1 MGVCAS
7 PLQLNLKRNQLGSEG
22 GAMLVSA
29 IAATAS
35 ITHVDV
41 RYNNIA
47 GHGAKQLSA
56 AVLANI
62 KIEVFNDVPIKD
74 MRADSFTELDLSSK
88 DIGVVGGTVVAGL
101 IPAMASLTRLDVR
114 YNSLG
119 EEGEAVLRKAV
130 EGRSEFELKL

>member
-1 MGVCAS
+1 MCS
-7 PLQLNLKRNQLGSEG
+7 LSQNFR
-22 GAMLVSA
+22 
-29 IAATAS
+29 
-35 ITHVDV
+35 
-41 RYNNIA
+41 
-47 GHGAKQLSA
+47 LSA